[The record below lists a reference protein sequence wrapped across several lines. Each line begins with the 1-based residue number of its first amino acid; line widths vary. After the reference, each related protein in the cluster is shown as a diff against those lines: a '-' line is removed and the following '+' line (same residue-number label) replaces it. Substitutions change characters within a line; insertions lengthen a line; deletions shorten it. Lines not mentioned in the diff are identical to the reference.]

1 MNSEAKKDPAF
12 QKIFS
17 SGEAH
22 FDELCM
28 ESFLF
33 QYRHHPLYQRYC
45 SLMQVRPEQVSRP
58 EQIPFLPIS
67 FFKTHTVCLGEIPA
81 SPIFES
87 SGTTGETRSRHAIP
101 HPEWYRESYSRGFR
115 LFYGNPSDYRI
126 LCLVPEYRTKPES
139 SLACMCA
146 GLIEQSGHPE
156 SGFYL
161 NDQQRLQQTLVEL
174 EQKQLPVILI
184 GITYAL
190 VEFAERF
197 PVPLKST
204 IVMETGGMKG
214 RRKELTRP
222 EVHNLLEE
230 AFARTTIHSE
240 YGMTELLSQAYSRS
254 GGIFNSPPWMRILI
268 REETDPRNITYKA
281 KVPVRGAVNII
292 DLANRFSCPFI
303 ATDDAGIL
311 HPDGSFEILGRMDNA
326 DIRGC
331 SLMSF

>member
-1 MNSEAKKDPAF
+1 MNSEVKNDLDF
-12 QKIFS
+12 RNIFNA
-17 SGEAH
+17 EDAH
-22 FDELCM
+22 FDDLCM

-45 SLMQVRPEQVSRP
+45 SLMQVGPEQVSRP

-67 FFKTHTVCLGEIPA
+67 FFKTHTVGLAGIPA
-81 SPIFES
+81 SMLFES

-101 HPEWYRESYSRGFR
+101 HPQWYRESYSRGFR
-115 LFYGNPSDYRI
+115 LFYGNPADYRF
-126 LCLVPEYRTKPES
+126 LCLVPEYSTKPES

-161 NDQQRLQQTLVEL
+161 NDPQRLQQTLSEL
-174 EQKQLPVILI
+174 ELKQQPAILV

-190 VEFAERF
+190 LEFAERF
-197 PVPLKST
+197 PVPLKNT

-222 EVHNLLEE
+222 VVHRLLQE
-230 AFARTTIHSE
+230 AFNCTFIHSE

-254 GGIFNSPPWMRILI
+254 GGLFRTTPWMKILI
-268 REETDPRNITYKA
+268 REETDPRNITYRTQ
-281 KVPVRGAVNII
+281 VPVRGAVNII

-311 HPDGSFEILGRMDNA
+311 HPDGSFEILGRIDHA